1 MNNLAQQ
8 QGIVSRNVGADIIR
22 CLAFLCVVS
31 VHFLLRNG
39 FYQNVVQGE
48 KMLIM
53 VLMRS
58 FFIICVPLY
67 MMLSGYLMH
76 NKQPTIKYYSKL
88 GKTYLTYVLAC
99 VCCLIYSSLYLN
111 NDWHFKKS
119 VFAILDF
126 SAAPYSW
133 YVEMYLGLFLII
145 PFINFAYNNI
155 STQNLK
161 KVFILVLV
169 IITALP
175 SVINVYNF
183 EIDGWWMQPNISK
196 EYSTLIPQWWTVLY
210 PVTYYVI
217 GCYLA
222 EYGLKIKKTLNILL
236 IFGVWLISGL
246 YNYWRQ
252 AGGKYI
258 WGDWCDYE
266 SLFNVVLTTLVFTF
280 FINRKYQR
288 MPNFIAKSF
297 KTISGLCFASYLVSW
312 IFDNYC
318 YTILLEKVPKMT
330 DRLPYYFVIVPVVF
344 ICSLLLSYIISKV
357 QFLIEILFDFIKK
370 VFVKSN

>member
-1 MNNLAQQ
+1 MSERH
-8 QGIVSRNVGADIIR
+8 GITSRNVGADIIR
-22 CLAFLCVVS
+22 CLAFFSVVS

-48 KMLIM
+48 KMLVM
-53 VLMRS
+53 VIMRS

-76 NKQPTIKYYSKL
+76 NKQPTLKYYSKL
-88 GKTYLTYVLAC
+88 GKTYLTYVLSSI
-99 VCCLIYSSLYLN
+99 CCLIYSNLFLN
-111 NDWHFKKS
+111 IDWPLKKS

-145 PFINFAYNNI
+145 PFINLAYNNI
-155 STQNLK
+155 STQKSK
-161 KVFILVLV
+161 KAFILILV

-175 SVINVYNF
+175 SIINVYNF
-183 EIDGWWMQPNISK
+183 EAVSWWSSPNVSR
-196 EYSTLIPQWWTVLY
+196 EYQQLLPQWWTALY

-222 EYGLKIKKTLNILL
+222 EYGLKIKKTVNILL
-236 IFGVWLISGL
+236 IFVVWLLSGL

-252 AGGKYI
+252 AGSKYI

-266 SLFNVVLTTLVFTF
+266 SLFNVVLTTLVFAF
-280 FINRKYQR
+280 FINLSYSK
-288 MPNFIAKSF
+288 MPVFISKTF

-318 YTILLEKVPKMT
+318 YAKLLEKVPKMT
-330 DRLPYYFVIVPVVF
+330 DRLPYYFIIVPVVF
-344 ICSLLLSYIISKV
+344 IGSLLLSYIISKV
-357 QFLIEILFDFIKK
+357 QLLIETLFDFAKK
-370 VFVKSN
+370 IFVKAN